1 MKMFLSPVKWFSNPI
16 KNIKMKRKK
25 KMFSPESL
33 WVLSTPTLAVST
45 FLNLPNNIN
54 HCANQIIRV
63 ARCSI
68 LNQTVWYLSFLLR
81 KQIEKIPV
89 IFN

>member
-1 MKMFLSPVKWFSNPI
+1 MRAFLFPVKYFSTQL
-16 KNIKMKRKK
+16 KTLKK
-25 KMFSPESL
+25 KLFSLESF

-45 FLNLPNNIN
+45 FLNLPNDIN
-54 HCANQIIRV
+54 HCANAIIRV

-68 LNQTVWYLSFLLR
+68 LNQTVWYLSFLPR